1 MNNVNQIT
9 VCRDHYASEEEFYE
23 AMKTIIKFLINEDYL
38 ITVKNDCCPEII
50 VIEYEYSDLDL
61 ASHYNFWLTAD
72 EADIIDDLR
81 VERLCPKDE

>member
-1 MNNVNQIT
+1 MNNVSQIT

-23 AMKTIIKFLINEDYL
+23 AMKTIIKFLINEDYI
-38 ITVKNDCCPEII
+38 ITVKNDCGPDII

-61 ASHYNFWLTAD
+61 ASRYNFWLTAD

-81 VERLCPKDE
+81 AERLRPKDE

>member
-1 MNNVNQIT
+1 MNNVSQIT

-38 ITVKNDCCPEII
+38 ITVKNDCGPDII
-50 VIEYEYSDLDL
+50 VIEYEYSDPEL
-61 ASHYNFWLTAD
+61 ASRYNFWLTAD

-81 VERLCPKDE
+81 VERLRPKDE